1 MLYSRLVA
9 LIAIIAVVIFTHKKD
24 DTLEYQNDIEKSN
37 KKSDDYGF

>member
-24 DTLEYQNDIEKSN
+24 DTLEYQNDVERSS
-37 KKSDDYGF
+37 KKNDDYGF